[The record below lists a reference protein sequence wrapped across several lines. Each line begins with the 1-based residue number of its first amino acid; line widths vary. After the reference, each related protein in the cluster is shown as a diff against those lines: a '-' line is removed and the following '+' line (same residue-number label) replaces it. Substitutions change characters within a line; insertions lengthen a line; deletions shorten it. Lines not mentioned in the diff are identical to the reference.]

1 MLHSRV
7 GEASIHDSTDLQAAF
22 ALFNQVSTRFTDSYR
37 LLERR
42 VEQLSTELEQVDR
55 ARLRELE
62 EKEVLSGRLRSLLDL
77 LPAGV
82 VVLDRKGHVVDANPA
97 AQELLGGQLSG
108 ERWGDVIRRSFAP
121 RRDDGHEISL
131 TNGKRLSV
139 DTRSLERASGQVVL
153 LTDQTETRELQDRL
167 SRHQRLTAMGR
178 MMAALAHQVR
188 TPLAA
193 AMLYASNLRDAELPP
208 EQVRKFSSRIAER
221 LAHMERQVRDMLVFV
236 RGEPQPSEQI
246 EAGTLFEDLQEAMD
260 APLAAARAWC
270 TARIDCDP
278 ALSLLLNR
286 DSVVGAVLNLVN
298 NSLQAGGEGTH
309 IDLRVFREADRIG
322 IVVTDSGP
330 GMSEAVLK
338 QIGEDFF
345 TTRARGTGLGIAV
358 VRSVAKAHGGE
369 LLIDSAPG
377 KGTTACL
384 WLRCLHA
391 ADGAALTELHAQ
403 DTHTR
408 ERAHG

>member
-7 GEASIHDSTDLQAAF
+7 GESSIHDSTDLQAAF
-22 ALFNQVSTRFTDSYR
+22 AMFNQVSTQFTDSYR

-62 EKEVLSGRLRSLLDL
+62 EKEELSGRLRSLLDL

-82 VVLDRKGHVVDANPA
+82 VVLDRKGLVVDANPT
-97 AQELLGGQLSG
+97 AQEMLGGGLSG
-108 ERWGDVIRRSFAP
+108 ARWGDVIRRAFAP

-131 TNGKRLSV
+131 ANGKRLSV
-139 DTRSLERASGQVVL
+139 DTRSLERGNGQVVL

-236 RGEPQPSEQI
+236 RGEPEPSEQLT
-246 EAGTLFEDLQEAMD
+246 AGSLFEDIQEAMD
-260 APLAAARAWC
+260 APLTASRASC
-270 TARIDCDP
+270 SARIACDP
-278 ALSLLLNR
+278 ALPLVANR

-298 NSLQAGGEGTH
+298 NSLQAGGEGTR
-309 IDLRVFREADRIG
+309 IDLRVLRDGERLG
-322 IVVTDSGP
+322 IVVQDSGP
-330 GMSEAVLK
+330 GMSETVLR
-338 QIGEDFF
+338 QIGQDFF

-358 VRSVAKAHGGE
+358 VRSVAAAHGGE
-369 LLIDSAPG
+369 LEMQSTPG
-377 KGTTACL
+377 KGTSACL
-384 WLRCLHA
+384 WLRCPVVNDDVA
-391 ADGAALTELHAQ
+391 MTGES
-403 DTHTR
+403 
-408 ERAHG
+408 HG

>member
-7 GEASIHDSTDLQAAF
+7 GESSIHDSTDLQAAF
-22 ALFNQVSTRFTDSYR
+22 AIFNQVSTQFTDSYR

-62 EKEVLSGRLRSLLDL
+62 EKEELSGRLRSLLDL

-82 VVLDRKGHVVDANPA
+82 VVLDRKGLVVDANPT
-97 AQELLGGQLSG
+97 AQEMLGGGLSG
-108 ERWGDVIRRSFAP
+108 ARWGDVIRRAFAP

-131 TNGKRLSV
+131 ANGKRLSV
-139 DTRSLERASGQVVL
+139 DTRSLERGNGQVVL

-236 RGEPQPSEQI
+236 RGEPEPSEQLT
-246 EAGTLFEDLQEAMD
+246 AGSLFEDIQEAMD
-260 APLAAARAWC
+260 APLTASRASC
-270 TARIDCDP
+270 SARIACDP
-278 ALSLLLNR
+278 ALPLVANR

-298 NSLQAGGEGTH
+298 NSLQAGGEGTR
-309 IDLRVFREADRIG
+309 IDLRVLRDGERLG
-322 IVVTDSGP
+322 IVVQDSGP
-330 GMSEAVLK
+330 GMSETVLR
-338 QIGEDFF
+338 QIGQDFF

-358 VRSVAKAHGGE
+358 VRSVAAAHGGE
-369 LLIDSAPG
+369 LEMQSTPG
-377 KGTTACL
+377 KGTSACL
-384 WLRCLHA
+384 WLRCPVVNDDVA
-391 ADGAALTELHAQ
+391 MTGDS
-403 DTHTR
+403 
-408 ERAHG
+408 HG

>member
-7 GEASIHDSTDLQAAF
+7 GESSIHDSTDLQAAF
-22 ALFNQVSTRFTDSYR
+22 AIFNQVSTQFTDSYR

-62 EKEVLSGRLRSLLDL
+62 EKEELSGRLRSLLDL

-82 VVLDRKGHVVDANPA
+82 VVLDRKGLVVDANPT
-97 AQELLGGQLSG
+97 AQEMLGGGLSG
-108 ERWGDVIRRSFAP
+108 ARWGDVIRRAFAP

-131 TNGKRLSV
+131 ANGKRLSV
-139 DTRSLERASGQVVL
+139 DTRSLERGNGQVVL

-236 RGEPQPSEQI
+236 RGEPEPSEQLT
-246 EAGTLFEDLQEAMD
+246 AGSLFEDIQEAMD
-260 APLAAARAWC
+260 APLTASRASC
-270 TARIDCDP
+270 SARIACDP
-278 ALSLLLNR
+278 ALPLVANR

-298 NSLQAGGEGTH
+298 NSLQAGGEGTR
-309 IDLRVFREADRIG
+309 IDLRVFRDGERLG
-322 IVVTDSGP
+322 IVVQDCGP
-330 GMSEAVLK
+330 GMSETVLR
-338 QIGEDFF
+338 QIGQDFF

-358 VRSVAKAHGGE
+358 VRSVAAAHGGE
-369 LLIDSAPG
+369 LEMQSTPG
-377 KGTTACL
+377 KGTSACL
-384 WLRCLHA
+384 WLRCPVVNDDVA
-391 ADGAALTELHAQ
+391 MTGES
-403 DTHTR
+403 
-408 ERAHG
+408 HG

>member
-7 GEASIHDSTDLQAAF
+7 GESSIHDSTDLQAAF
-22 ALFNQVSTRFTDSYR
+22 AIFNQVSTQFTDSYR

-62 EKEVLSGRLRSLLDL
+62 EKEELSGRLRSLLDL

-82 VVLDRKGHVVDANPA
+82 VVLDRKGLVVDANPA
-97 AQELLGGQLSG
+97 AQEMLGGGLSG
-108 ERWGDVIRRSFAP
+108 DRWGDVIRRAFAP

-131 TNGKRLSV
+131 ANGKRLSV
-139 DTRSLERASGQVVL
+139 DTRSLERGNGQVVL
-153 LTDQTETRELQDRL
+153 LTDQTQTRELQDRL

-221 LAHMERQVRDMLVFV
+221 LGHMERQVRDMLVFV
-236 RGEPQPSEQI
+236 RGEPEPSEQLT
-246 EAGTLFEDLQEAMD
+246 AGSLFEDIQEAMD
-260 APLAAARAWC
+260 APLAASRAVC
-270 TARIDCDP
+270 SARIECDP
-278 ALSLLLNR
+278 ALPLVANR

-298 NSLQAGGEGTH
+298 NSLQAGGEGTR
-309 IDLRVFREADRIG
+309 IDLRVFRDGERLG
-322 IVVTDSGP
+322 IVVEDSGP
-330 GMSEAVLK
+330 GMSETVLR
-338 QIGEDFF
+338 QIGQDFF

-358 VRSVAKAHGGE
+358 VRSVAAAHGGE
-369 LLIDSAPG
+369 LEMQSTPG
-377 KGTTACL
+377 KGTRACL
-384 WLRCLHA
+384 WLRCPVVNDDVA
-391 ADGAALTELHAQ
+391 MTGES
-403 DTHTR
+403 
-408 ERAHG
+408 HG

>member
-1 MLHSRV
+1 MLHSRI
-7 GEASIHDSTDLQAAF
+7 GESSIHDSTDLQAAF
-22 ALFNQVSTRFTDSYR
+22 AIFNQVSTQFTDSYR

-62 EKEVLSGRLRSLLDL
+62 EKEELSGRLRSLLDL

-82 VVLDRKGHVVDANPA
+82 VVLDRKGLVVDANPA
-97 AQELLGGQLSG
+97 AQEMLGGGLSG
-108 ERWGDVIRRSFAP
+108 DRWGDVIRRAFAP

-131 TNGKRLSV
+131 ANGKRLSV
-139 DTRSLERASGQVVL
+139 DTRSLERGNGQVVL
-153 LTDQTETRELQDRL
+153 LTDQTQTRELQDRL

-236 RGEPQPSEQI
+236 RGEPEPSEQLT
-246 EAGTLFEDLQEAMD
+246 AGSLFEDIQEAMD
-260 APLAAARAWC
+260 APLAASRAAC
-270 TARIDCDP
+270 SARIECDP
-278 ALSLLLNR
+278 ALPLVANR

-298 NSLQAGGEGTH
+298 NSLQAGGEGTR
-309 IDLRVFREADRIG
+309 IELRVFRDDERVG
-322 IVVTDSGP
+322 IVVQDSGP
-330 GMSEAVLK
+330 GMSETVLR
-338 QIGEDFF
+338 QIGQDFF

-358 VRSVAKAHGGE
+358 VRSVAAAHGGE
-369 LLIDSAPG
+369 LEMQSTPG
-377 KGTTACL
+377 KGTRACL
-384 WLRCLHA
+384 WLRCPVVNDDVA
-391 ADGAALTELHAQ
+391 MTGD
-403 DTHTR
+403 
-408 ERAHG
+408 AHG

>member
-7 GEASIHDSTDLQAAF
+7 GESSIHDSTDLQAAF
-22 ALFNQVSTRFTDSYR
+22 AIINQVSTQFTDSYR

-62 EKEVLSGRLRSLLDL
+62 EKEELSGRLRSLLDL

-82 VVLDRKGHVVDANPA
+82 VVLDRKGLVVDANPT
-97 AQELLGGQLSG
+97 AQEMLGGGLSG
-108 ERWGDVIRRSFAP
+108 ARWGDVIRRAFAP

-131 TNGKRLSV
+131 ANGKRLSV
-139 DTRSLERASGQVVL
+139 DTRSLERGNGQVVL

-236 RGEPQPSEQI
+236 RGEPEPSEQLT
-246 EAGTLFEDLQEAMD
+246 AGSLFEDIQEAMD
-260 APLAAARAWC
+260 APLTASRASC
-270 TARIDCDP
+270 SARIACDP
-278 ALSLLLNR
+278 ALPLVANR

-298 NSLQAGGEGTH
+298 NSLQAGGEGTR
-309 IDLRVFREADRIG
+309 IDLRVLRDGERLG
-322 IVVTDSGP
+322 IVVQDSGP
-330 GMSEAVLK
+330 GMSETVLR
-338 QIGEDFF
+338 QIGQDFF

-358 VRSVAKAHGGE
+358 VRSVAAAHGGE
-369 LLIDSAPG
+369 LDMQSTPG
-377 KGTTACL
+377 KGTSACL
-384 WLRCLHA
+384 WLRCPVVNDDVA
-391 ADGAALTELHAQ
+391 MTGES
-403 DTHTR
+403 
-408 ERAHG
+408 HG

>member
-7 GEASIHDSTDLQAAF
+7 GESSIHDSTDLQAAF
-22 ALFNQVSTRFTDSYR
+22 AIFNQVSTQFTDSYR

-62 EKEVLSGRLRSLLDL
+62 EKEELSGRLRSLLDL

-82 VVLDRKGHVVDANPA
+82 VVLDRKGLVVDANPT
-97 AQELLGGQLSG
+97 AQEMLGGGLSG
-108 ERWGDVIRRSFAP
+108 ARWGDVIRRAFAP

-131 TNGKRLSV
+131 GNGKRLSV
-139 DTRSLERASGQVVL
+139 DTRSLERGNGQVVL

-236 RGEPQPSEQI
+236 RGEPEPSEQLT
-246 EAGTLFEDLQEAMD
+246 AGSLFEDIQEAMD
-260 APLAAARAWC
+260 APLTASRASC
-270 TARIDCDP
+270 SARIECDP
-278 ALSLLLNR
+278 ALPLVANR

-298 NSLQAGGEGTH
+298 NSLQAGGEGTR
-309 IDLRVFREADRIG
+309 IDLRVLGDGERLG
-322 IVVTDSGP
+322 IVVQDSGP
-330 GMSEAVLK
+330 GMSETVLR
-338 QIGEDFF
+338 QIGQDFF

-358 VRSVAKAHGGE
+358 VRSVAAAHGGE
-369 LLIDSAPG
+369 LEMQSTPG
-377 KGTTACL
+377 KGTSACL
-384 WLRCLHA
+384 WLRCPVVNDDVA
-391 ADGAALTELHAQ
+391 MTGES
-403 DTHTR
+403 
-408 ERAHG
+408 HG